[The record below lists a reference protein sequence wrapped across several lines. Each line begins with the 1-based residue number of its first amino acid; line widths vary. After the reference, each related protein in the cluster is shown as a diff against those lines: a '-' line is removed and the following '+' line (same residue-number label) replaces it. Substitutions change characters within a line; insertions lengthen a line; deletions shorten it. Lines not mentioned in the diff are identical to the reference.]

1 MTAPAGF
8 ARCKSHCAQ
17 GRDECPTPLA
27 CWSGPAG
34 PATEIDTGDG
44 FDAAR
49 GVIVLPLCVAALVL
63 LFALVAAL
71 FGV

>member
-8 ARCKSHCAQ
+8 ARCKGRCAQ
-17 GRDECPTPLA
+17 GRDECPTPIA
-27 CWSGPAG
+27 CWSGPEE
-34 PATEIDTGDG
+34 PATEIDTDDG

-71 FGV
+71 FGA

>member
-8 ARCKSHCAQ
+8 ARCTGHCDQ

-27 CWSGPAG
+27 CWSGPAE
-34 PATEIDTGDG
+34 PATEIDTDDG

-63 LFALVAAL
+63 LFSLVAAL
-71 FGV
+71 FGA